1 MNLAGMELQEGSIL
15 KLAAGFLVFGLVCFV
30 YLGAPARPWSWLLQ
44 PAPIR
49 WVLLF
54 LFFSLCSFFW
64 SEAASL
70 TSSLAYWC
78 GTATDVATVL
88 ILLRTGSIAD
98 TAINLQKGFIYG
110 ACGIALVAWIMPAQ
124 YDLRLGDESIF
135 SANSICNVCVFAVF
149 FSQYLR
155 RRNQIK
161 LIFLTVFLLVT
172 IIRSLS
178 KTTIA
183 AFFISQ
189 VYVLVQD
196 RFMSRKT
203 KLLLTFFVALLVFCF
218 WSLLEA
224 YYNIYTTTGNQAET
238 LTGRTAIWSYIVNAA
253 PERPWIGHGFDSMWN
268 VVPVFG
274 TFEARHAE
282 NELLEQFYSYGVTG
296 IVLLCGIYISLYRY
310 IRRLAHDSVRVV
322 LASII
327 LFVVV
332 RGVAEAE
339 PFDLLLPLW
348 TVSFIALPLRQE
360 AMMPGTVPR
369 YMAKGVSQSIPA
381 INNG

>member
-1 MNLAGMELQEGSIL
+1 
-15 KLAAGFLVFGLVCFV
+15 
-30 YLGAPARPWSWLLQ
+30 
-44 PAPIR
+44 
-49 WVLLF
+49 
-54 LFFSLCSFFW
+54 
-64 SEAASL
+64 
-70 TSSLAYWC
+70 
-78 GTATDVATVL
+78 
-88 ILLRTGSIAD
+88 
-98 TAINLQKGFIYG
+98 
-110 ACGIALVAWIMPAQ
+110 
-124 YDLRLGDESIF
+124 
-135 SANSICNVCVFAVF
+135 
-149 FSQYLR
+149 
-155 RRNQIK
+155 
-161 LIFLTVFLLVT
+161 
-172 IIRSLS
+172 
-178 KTTIA
+178 
-183 AFFISQ
+183 
-189 VYVLVQD
+189 
-196 RFMSRKT
+196 MSRKT